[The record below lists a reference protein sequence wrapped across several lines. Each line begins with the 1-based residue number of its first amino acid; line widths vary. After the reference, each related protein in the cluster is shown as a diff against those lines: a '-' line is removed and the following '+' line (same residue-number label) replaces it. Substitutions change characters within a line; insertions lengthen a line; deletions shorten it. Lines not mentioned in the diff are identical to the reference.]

1 MVPSILQRAK
11 AALAAGNDEP
21 SNRERATVELDTK
34 LLQQVRPY
42 TLASVKKLGN
52 LKRLASSTT
61 ARGIAGDFVECGTY
75 KGGSAAVLGSALGPE
90 RHLWLYDSF
99 EGMPEV
105 KAVDGTDA
113 NEWVGKL
120 RASDEDV
127 KEVLTSVG
135 LSPNQYTI
143 RKGWFDQTF
152 LQPLPERVALLHC
165 DADWHASVTVVLE
178 TFYPRVAEGG
188 VVVLDDFGWWEG
200 CREAFYDFCARHGE
214 KPLLERM
221 DCDQAYWIKGKT
233 NNRTGQD

>member
-1 MVPSILQRAK
+1 MPSILQRAK
-11 AALAAGNDEP
+11 AALTARDNGAL
-21 SNRERATVELDTK
+21 NRERATVDLDAK

-42 TLASVKKLGN
+42 SLASAKKLGN
-52 LKRLASSTT
+52 LKRLAASTT
-61 ARGIAGDFVECGTY
+61 ERSIEGDFVECGTY
-75 KGGSAAVLGSALGPE
+75 KGGSAAVLGSALTPG

-105 KAVDGTDA
+105 KEIDGADA
-113 NEWVGKL
+113 GEWVGRL
-120 RASDEDV
+120 RASDDDV
-127 KEVLTSVG
+127 REILTLVG
-135 LSPNQYTI
+135 LSPSQYTI
-143 RKGWFDQTF
+143 RKGWFDHTF
-152 LQPLPERVALLHC
+152 LQQLPERVAVLHC

-214 KPLLERM
+214 KPLLERV

>member
-1 MVPSILQRAK
+1 MPSILQRAK
-11 AALAAGNDEP
+11 AALTARDNGAL
-21 SNRERATVELDTK
+21 NRERATVDLDAK

-42 TLASVKKLGN
+42 TLASAKKLGN
-52 LKRLASSTT
+52 LKRLAASTT
-61 ARGIAGDFVECGTY
+61 ERSIEGDFVECGTY
-75 KGGSAAVLGSALGPE
+75 KGGSAAVLGSALTPG

-105 KAVDGTDA
+105 KEIDGADA
-113 NEWVGKL
+113 GEWVGRL
-120 RASDEDV
+120 RASDDDV
-127 KEVLTSVG
+127 REILTLVG
-135 LSPNQYTI
+135 LSPSQYTI
-143 RKGWFDQTF
+143 RKGWFDHTF
-152 LQPLPERVALLHC
+152 LQQLPERVAVLHC

-214 KPLLERM
+214 KPLLERV